1 MGAPDE
7 KVVPD
12 GAFPAPANV
21 IVSNERRLPD
31 GRIVYDPR
39 GSVTA
44 EPRELAARLETLDG
58 VRLGVLDNTKWNA
71 SKLLRHVVTGL
82 EAGLTLAAV
91 SVYAKES
98 FSRPAEAG
106 LLDRIAAE
114 NDAVITA
121 IGD

>member
-1 MGAPDE
+1 MTGE
-7 KVVPD
+7 L
-12 GAFPAPANV
+12 
-21 IVSNERRLPD
+21 RLPD

-39 GSVTA
+39 GTVTA
-44 EPRELAARLETLDG
+44 EPRELAARLATLDG

-71 SKLLRHVVTGL
+71 SKLLRQVVTGL

-91 SVYAKES
+91 NVYAKES

>member
-1 MGAPDE
+1 MPSPNA
-7 KVVPD
+7 
-12 GAFPAPANV
+12 
-21 IVSNERRLPD
+21 RRLPD

-44 EPRELAARLETLDG
+44 EPLQPAPRLAALEG
-58 VRLGVLDNTKWNA
+58 VRLGALDNTKWNA
-71 SKLLRHVVTGL
+71 SKLLRQVVACL
-82 EAGLTLAAV
+82 QADATLAAV
-91 SVYAKES
+91 QRYAKSS
-98 FSRPAEAG
+98 FSRPAAVD

>member
-1 MGAPDE
+1 MTM
-7 KVVPD
+7 KT
-12 GAFPAPANV
+12 
-21 IVSNERRLPD
+21 ERRLPD

-39 GSVTA
+39 GTVSA
-44 EPRELAARLETLDG
+44 EPRALAARLSALDG
-58 VRLGVLDNTKWNA
+58 IRLGVLENTKWNA
-71 SKLLRHVVTGL
+71 AKLLRRVVDEL
-82 EAGLTLAAV
+82 ETDRAFAEV
-91 SVYAKES
+91 RHYAKES